1 VILNFSRT
9 PQFENSWKYSSVLGW
24 LHAERY
30 DEVSRQAFVT
40 SVENAPRN
48 MGDRELLVVAVVV
61 SL

>member
-1 VILNFSRT
+1 VILKFSRT
-9 PQFENSWKYSSVLGW
+9 PKFENSWKCLSVFEW

-30 DEVSRQAFVT
+30 DEVSRNGFIT

-48 MGDRELLVVAVVV
+48 LKDREELLEIVA